1 MNNGDSISTS
11 ETAGLERRP
20 VRTLTPIGPG
30 RGGGT
35 PLLWKMLGVALAAH
49 LLIVLATSKSLF
61 GTNPDSPERIY
72 ERGEKAMTAGQ
83 YLEAMEHYRRVL
95 DMQPKVPPIFEKAA
109 EQHRNADK
117 QAKAKAAKVLTP
129 ATKEATEAERAG
141 GMAASRPV
149 AAPAEVKVKVTPAAP
164 DADLPPELRGK

>member
-11 ETAGLERRP
+11 ETADLERRP
-20 VRTLTPIGPG
+20 VRMLTPIGPG

-35 PLLWKMLGVALAAH
+35 PLLWKMLGIALAAH
-49 LLIVLATSKSLF
+49 LLIVLLTSKSLF
-61 GTNPDSPERIY
+61 GTDPDSPEQIY
-72 ERGEKAMTAGQ
+72 EKGERAMAAGQ

-129 ATKEATEAERAG
+129 ATREATEAEKAG
-141 GMAASRPV
+141 GTAASRP
-149 AAPAEVKVKVTPAAP
+149 ATPAEGPKVKVTPTAP
-164 DADLPPELRGK
+164 EAELPPELRGK

>member
-11 ETAGLERRP
+11 ETADLERRP

-30 RGGGT
+30 RGGT
-35 PLLWKMLGVALAAH
+35 PLLWKMLGVAVAAH
-49 LLIVLATSKSLF
+49 LLIVLLTSKSLF
-61 GTNPDSPERIY
+61 GTDPDSPEQIY
-72 ERGEKAMTAGQ
+72 EKGERAMAAGQ

-109 EQHRNADK
+109 EQHRSADK

-129 ATKEATEAERAG
+129 ATKEATEAEKAG
-141 GMAASRPV
+141 APASRPV
-149 AAPAEVKVKVTPAAP
+149 GPTEGSKVKVTPAAP
-164 DADLPPELRGK
+164 EVDLPPELRGK